1 MKIQRLMTPLT
12 LQRKTTRITNKNKRI
27 IKTML
32 EALECQKLLDS
43 RLMEQRE
50 RRNEDLDKKRSILF
64 AVSNMNIIRVM
75 QYVKLMLLH
84 FVI

>member
-12 LQRKTTRITNKNKRI
+12 LQRKTARITSKKKRI

-50 RRNEDLDKKRSILF
+50 RRNEGLAKKRSIIF